1 LKEQGAHDRDGWLR
15 LFGPQEKGAYE
26 MAITK
31 IAVIGAGLM
40 GSGIAQVAAQSGFQ
54 VNLND
59 VEQRFIDK
67 GLGMIDKNLKR
78 MTEKG
83 KMEAAEAEAVRS
95 RVQSKLSLSEAAGD
109 VDVVIEAVIENMEL
123 KRSLWKQVDAV
134 AKPDAVFATNTS
146 GLSITEMASVTSRPD
161 KFIGMHFFNPVPV
174 MKLVEIIRGYA
185 TSTETVAVIKELTQ
199 EFGKTG
205 IEVLEAPGF
214 VVNRI
219 LVPMIIEAIFVLQE
233 GLASAAE
240 IDEGMKLGANH
251 PMGPLALADLVGLDT
266 LLSVQQHLYEEF
278 GDSKYRPPALLK
290 KMVRAGHLGR
300 KSGKGFF
307 DYSS

>member
-1 LKEQGAHDRDGWLR
+1 MEIKRIG
-15 LFGPQEKGAYE
+15 
-26 MAITK
+26 
-31 IAVIGAGLM
+31 VIGAGLM

-54 VNLND
+54 VNLMD
-59 VEQRFIDK
+59 VEQRFVDK
-67 GLGMIDKNLKR
+67 GLATIDKNLKR

-83 KMEAAEAEAVRS
+83 KMEASEADAVRS
-95 RVQSKLSLSEAAGD
+95 RIKTTLSLTEAASD
-109 VDVVIEAVIENMEL
+109 VDVTIEAVIEKMDLKKSVYKEL
-123 KRSLWKQVDAV
+123 EGI
-134 AKPDAVFATNTS
+134 AKPSTIFATNTS

-161 KFIGMHFFNPVPV
+161 RFVGMHFFNPVPV
-174 MKLVEIIRGYA
+174 MKLVEVIRGYG
-185 TSTETVAVIKELTQ
+185 TSDETVKVIKDLAQ
-199 EFGKTG
+199 KMGKTA

-219 LVPMIIEAIFVLQE
+219 LVPMINEAIFVLQE

-266 LLSVQQHLYEEF
+266 LLNVQQYLYEEF
-278 GDSKYRPPALLK
+278 ADPKYRPPTLLR

-307 DYSS
+307 DYGS